1 MTRFLI
7 CSTLLHFPPQSLI
20 ASVSHLGAENLT
32 EAAQFPP
39 ATAPIYIAVNYV
51 CSDMISNKGEKIK
64 QELAALYIDSG
75 CLPSS
80 PSNIVGDKK
89 KLLERTH
96 CTIHSFVCKGRMQL
110 SCRGHTG
117 CSSNSLPVIGQKML
131 LRLYSGLMLAS

>member
-39 ATAPIYIAVNYV
+39 ATASIYIAVNYV

-64 QELAALYIDSG
+64 QELAALCIDSG

-89 KLLERTH
+89 CWKKTITLS
-96 CTIHSFVCKGRMQL
+96 IHSLVRAECIWL
-110 SCRGHTG
+110 VEDILDAHPITCLI
-117 CSSNSLPVIGQKML
+117 SSK
-131 LRLYSGLMLAS
+131 RFC